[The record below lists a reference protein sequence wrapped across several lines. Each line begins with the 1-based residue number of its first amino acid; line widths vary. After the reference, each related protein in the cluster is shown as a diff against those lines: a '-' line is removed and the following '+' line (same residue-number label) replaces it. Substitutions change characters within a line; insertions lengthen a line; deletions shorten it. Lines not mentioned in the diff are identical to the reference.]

1 MTAVSDFYVDD
12 VNTNGD
18 IVASPVRTV
27 DGARMMMR
35 GGQNILGVSLM
46 LAAVGLWVMPG
57 SDLSSDVLL
66 MKLALSLTAVGVG
79 LSLAQQ
85 GKPQSMPEV
94 QIDTIRREV
103 RLVRAKGAIKEVIK
117 TCKFADLDRAEIEGA
132 HVVLWAPGNVMLA
145 EVPMTDPQSRNSLM
159 LGLMDAGK
167 L

>member
-1 MTAVSDFYVDD
+1 MTAVYDFYVDD
-12 VNTNGD
+12 VNTNRE

-35 GGQNILGVSLM
+35 GGQSLLGGALI
-46 LAAVGLWVMPG
+46 LAAIGLWIMPG
-57 SDLSSDVLL
+57 SEFSSEVML
-66 MKLALSLTAVGVG
+66 MKLGLSLTAAGIG
-79 LSLAQQ
+79 ISLAHQ
-85 GKPQSMPEV
+85 GKSEKLPEV

-103 RLVRAKGAIKEVIK
+103 RLVRVKGVQKDVIK
-117 TCKFADLDRAEIEGA
+117 TCKFADLDRAEVEGS